1 MLERCD
7 CRAVLPGIAASAMLS
22 AGSRTTWLG
31 SLAAGL
37 LAAAAPVTG
46 VLERIHMDVGD
57 GSAEQHGLHLAAA
70 CSAATLTTGESEHAP
85 LLCHAVCEL
94 SSV

>member
-1 MLERCD
+1 M
-7 CRAVLPGIAASAMLS
+7 LPGIAASALLG
-22 AGSRTTWLG
+22 AGSRRSWPA

-57 GSAEQHGLHLAAA
+57 GGAEQHGLHLAAA
-70 CSAATLTTGESEHAP
+70 CSAAALTTGESEHAP
-85 LLCHAVCEL
+85 LLCHAI
-94 SSV
+94 